1 MSNLKKT
8 IQINPELFKIG
19 GTNKTRKNKEKK
31 DLTLTPIITPNN
43 LKNKLLNRIKYHKTR
58 ENNDN
63 KNVHNK
69 NNDNKNNNN
78 NNKESINVNE
88 NKNNISDEFYGAID
102 YLSEL
107 SKKQKKD
114 VEKER
119 YQKALNNKTIKNN
132 NNTNNN
138 NLSNA
143 NVFLE
148 LPPELQEYNTFT
160 PEKNE
165 TAMKINYSPDND
177 VPYGCLKGGVKP
189 SYRTW
194 CQTKK
199 NRDYPEIANVSSI
212 RPPTPP
218 KKNTNSNDTSTPI
231 SRPMHTQLKTNTN
244 TTTIPRE
251 QPLSREQ
258 KLQQIKNK
266 LKKIQE
272 KELLNTNVQAIKIKT
287 DINNLEPIATKVI
300 STNDFELPDLE
311 SEDTGVNSESTNALT
326 ENLLENDDMEIS
338 KIINNEDKITK
349 IIKKT
354 TKRKFTLGKSNKFN
368 RVSVLL
374 KDKKTRKNIIN
385 AQRELKKTNINDVRK
400 YLKKHG
406 IIKVGTTAPVD
417 ILRKMFESSMLAGD
431 ITNINKEILLHNFIN
446 SEEANK

>member
-43 LKNKLLNRIKYHKTR
+43 LKNKLLNRIKEHKTR
-58 ENNDN
+58 ENTHIKNND
-63 KNVHNK
+63 KK

-78 NNKESINVNE
+78 NKESANVNVNVNE
-88 NKNNISDEFYGAID
+88 NKNNITDEFYGAID

-132 NNTNNN
+132 NNNNVSN
-138 NLSNA
+138 QFTNA

-148 LPPELQEYNTFT
+148 LPPELQEYNSFI

-165 TAMKINYSPDND
+165 TAMKINYSTDND

-199 NRDYPEIANVSSI
+199 NKNYPELASVSSI

-218 KKNTNSNDTSTPI
+218 KKNTNLNDTYIPTTPK
-231 SRPMHTQLKTNTN
+231 QLNTN
-244 TTTIPRE
+244 TTIIPRE

-266 LKKIQE
+266 LKKLQE
-272 KELLNTNVQAIKIKT
+272 NELLNNNVEAIKIKT
-287 DINNLEPIATKVI
+287 DINNLQPIARNEIVV
-300 STNDFELPDLE
+300 NDFELPELDCEPE
-311 SEDTGVNSESTNALT
+311 SKINPSNTST
-326 ENLLENDDMEIS
+326 ENFLENDDIEIS
-338 KIINNEDKITK
+338 KVLNNDDKIK
-349 IIKKT
+349 KVIKKT
-354 TKRKFTLGKSNKFN
+354 TKRKFTLGKSNN

-406 IIKVGTTAPVD
+406 IIKAGTTAPTDV
-417 ILRKMFESSMLAGD
+417 LRKMFESSMLAGD
-431 ITNINKEILLHNFIN
+431 ITNINKEVLLHNFIN
-446 SEEANK
+446 SEESK